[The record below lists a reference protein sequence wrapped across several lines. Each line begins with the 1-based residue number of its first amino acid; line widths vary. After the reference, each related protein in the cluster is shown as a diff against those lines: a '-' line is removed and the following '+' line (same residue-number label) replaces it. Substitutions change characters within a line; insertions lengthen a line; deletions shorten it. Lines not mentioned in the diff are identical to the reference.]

1 MDDWDDV
8 SSPTEDT
15 DKTNF
20 KDAVL
25 IPRPQRSSVK
35 RKAPA
40 GSSIAIIV
48 LSSAVIGLSVF
59 TGLSIFHVVNFN
71 LAAAGSRQPTGVADN
86 PTTAVPPNGTYLL
99 TQGCPT
105 SENDFYIV
113 NAKTGLVMDVSGG
126 SRESGATV
134 LQYPDNGGGTNQL
147 WRFVSVGAGS
157 YFKIEN
163 VNSGLVLDELGSASG
178 AGIIQNPDSGDL
190 SQQWQCVFTSGH
202 YFKIVNASSGLVLD
216 IPYTN
221 LTEIEQ
227 LQQDSYTGG
236 LNQQWLFVS

>member
-8 SSPTEDT
+8 SSLTEDT
-15 DKTNF
+15 GKTHV
-20 KDAVL
+20 KDAVPIL
-25 IPRPQRSSVK
+25 RPQRPSVK
-35 RKAPA
+35 RRLA

-48 LSSAVIGLSVF
+48 LSVAVIGLSVLA
-59 TGLSIFHVVNFN
+59 GLSLFHVLNFN
-71 LAAAGSRQPTGVADN
+71 IAAGSRQLASVADN
-86 PTTAVPPNGTYLL
+86 PNTIVPPNGTYLL

-113 NAKTGLVMDVSGG
+113 NAKTGLVMDVSGA
-126 SRESGATV
+126 SREGGASV

-147 WRFVSVGAGS
+147 WQFVSAGTGS

-163 VNSGLVLDELGSASG
+163 VNSGLVLDAPGLVSG
-178 AGIIQNPDSGDL
+178 VGIIVQNPDNGGL

-202 YFKIVNASSGLVLD
+202 HFKIVNASSGLVLD

-221 LTEIEQ
+221 LTQIEP
-227 LQQDSYTGG
+227 LQQDSYTGA